1 MSDLRFVAL
10 DDEGKEKSV
19 INDIFNYV
27 LLTIRYRKIIERDV
41 INKERFWTI
50 QNNLKLFP
58 FFYEELVKL

>member
-10 DDEGKEKSV
+10 NEEGKEKSV
-19 INDIFNYV
+19 IKDIFNYV
-27 LLTIRYRKIIERDV
+27 LLTTNYRKTIETDV
-41 INKERFWTI
+41 INKQRFWTI

>member
-10 DDEGKEKSV
+10 NEEGKEKSV
-19 INDIFNYV
+19 IKDIFNYV
-27 LLTIRYRKIIERDV
+27 LLTTNYRNTIETDV
-41 INKERFWTI
+41 INKQRFWTI

>member
-10 DDEGKEKSV
+10 NEDGKEKSV
-19 INDIFNYV
+19 IKDIFNFV
-27 LLTIRYRKIIERDV
+27 LLTTRYRNIIERDV